1 MDRPRFDPL
10 SELGVVRDIL
20 RELNDQGLIDPR
32 TIPPAALAS
41 LLAPLDILDVGASLV
56 IQVNMPGAEA
66 KDVTISVQDDVLTVS
81 ADLKADPDIEGAV
94 YLRRERRFTKPTRSV
109 TLPVKVEAERA
120 DATLR
125 NGILTV
131 TLPKIPAVV
140 PKSIKVTTVQ

>member
-1 MDRPRFDPL
+1 MDKPRFDPFA
-10 SELGVVRDIL
+10 ELGVLRDIL
-20 RELNDQGLIDPR
+20 RELNDQGMIDPR
-32 TIPPAALAS
+32 TMPPAALAS
-41 LLAPLDILDVGASLV
+41 LLVPLDILDVGASII
-56 IQVNMPGAEA
+56 IQVNMPGVEA
-66 KDVTISVQDDVLTVS
+66 GDVRISVQDDILTVS

-131 TLPKIPAVV
+131 TLPKIPTIV
-140 PKSIKVTTVQ
+140 PKSIKVTAT